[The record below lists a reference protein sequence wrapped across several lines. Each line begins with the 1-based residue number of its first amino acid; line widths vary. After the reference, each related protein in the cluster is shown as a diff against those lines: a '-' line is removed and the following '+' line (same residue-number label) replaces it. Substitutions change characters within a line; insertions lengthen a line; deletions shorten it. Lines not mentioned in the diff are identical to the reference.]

1 MRSRD
6 PTEGVEGL
14 TPIEG
19 DTGQRMHQGLRKGRK
34 MVESLTISTHTT
46 GKQKAK
52 TSEEAAEVVE
62 VGSAT
67 TNKKLREV
75 ALLLTIEEAVEVGAS
90 TEMSNLREDILHPTT
105 NRRHLIA
112 LLRLKRRCRMM
123 TRLRILIMTR
133 PLRSCSLASNLSS

>member
-1 MRSRD
+1 
-6 PTEGVEGL
+6 
-14 TPIEG
+14 
-19 DTGQRMHQGLRKGRK
+19 